1 MRCLARNKREFYYA
15 LFNSKSEI
23 TDSDGYFTGEYELN
37 YGTPIRAFANI
48 SAAKGETTIR
58 QFGENILYDKVI
70 VMDTPTTAIDEY
82 AIMWIDVMPILEA
95 DGTTKTPHD
104 YVVKQVARSLN
115 SVSIAVAKVDVK

>member
-1 MRCLARNKREFYYA
+1 
-15 LFNSKSEI
+15 
-23 TDSDGYFTGEYELN
+23 
-37 YGTPIRAFANI
+37 
-48 SAAKGETTIR
+48 
-58 QFGENILYDKVI
+58 
-70 VMDTPTTAIDEY
+70 MDTPTTAIDEY